1 MNICA
6 VISYKNEETSQPSK
20 LLGEKEGERM
30 ARDSEFSF
38 FNISGRGHVS
48 TKLKYMRD
56 GAARNT
62 KLIPLLR
69 ISFAITNQLKLK
81 LENARINHIQPGVRQ
96 STRTLSGLKI
106 LLPSIR
112 KRLFFAA

>member
-48 TKLKYMRD
+48 TKLKY
-56 GAARNT
+56 
-62 KLIPLLR
+62 I
-69 ISFAITNQLKLK
+69 
-81 LENARINHIQPGVRQ
+81 
-96 STRTLSGLKI
+96 
-106 LLPSIR
+106 
-112 KRLFFAA
+112 